1 MTALPGVGAVLRYSD
16 AAAFADAPRGDWWP
30 DDVED
35 FHDVITDALHTFGD
49 VIVKARAYA
58 HGRPDIEIRAAVVRI
73 PSAPWA
79 ADPDDTADA
88 LVILGGGGLTVLSYP
103 DRAAAEAAFGEH
115 VAHREAAGDPYDY
128 VTVPG
133 RRRTAY
139 SPDWSPPA
147 ALPRTGLAW
156 EATCSGPVGTTEEG
170 TVTITLDGDPLLGID
185 LTTGRVL
192 TWPDGERAETVARFP
207 PIPGHH
213 HATG

>member
-1 MTALPGVGAVLRYSD
+1 MTALPGVGAVLRYTD

-35 FHDVITDALHTFGD
+35 FHDVITDVLHTVGD
-49 VIVKARAYA
+49 VIVGARAYA
-58 HGRPDIEIRAAVVRI
+58 HGRPEIELRAAVVRI
-73 PSAPWA
+73 RAAPWA
-79 ADPDDTADA
+79 ADPGDTADA
-88 LVILGGGGLTVLSYP
+88 LLILGDGELTVLSYP
-103 DRAAAEAAFGEH
+103 NRAGAEAGFADH
-115 VAHREAAGDPYDY
+115 VAEREAAGAPYDY

-133 RRRTAY
+133 HRRTAY
-139 SPDWSPPA
+139 LPDWPPA
-147 ALPRTGLAW
+147 APRTGLAW
-156 EATCSGPVGTTEEG
+156 EASSRSGSVGTTEEG
-170 TVTITLDGDPLLGID
+170 TVTITLDGDALLGID